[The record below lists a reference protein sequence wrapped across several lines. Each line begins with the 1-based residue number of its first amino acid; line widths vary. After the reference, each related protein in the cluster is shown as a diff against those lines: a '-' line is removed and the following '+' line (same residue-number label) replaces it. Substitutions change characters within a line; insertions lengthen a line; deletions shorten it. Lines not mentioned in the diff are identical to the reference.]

1 MTSAAVIKD
10 LLFLL
15 EKRKSI
21 AVYVMRTIR
30 YLYDTINN
38 RREEIQLQDLG
49 LSTDCELEKIW
60 AGDTEHGACVLHV
73 LYTRKGHGHVLASYT
88 MNETFLKKCG

>member
-15 EKRKSI
+15 EKRKAI
-21 AVYVMRTIR
+21 AVYDRMLTNC
-30 YLYDTINN
+30 YGNN
-38 RREEIQLQDLG
+38 RQEEIQLQDLG

-60 AGDTEHGACVLHV
+60 AGDTEHGAYILHV
-73 LYTRKGHGHVLASYT
+73 LYSSKGYGHALASYT
-88 MNETFLKKCG
+88 INETFLKKCG